1 MPEENKPD
9 ENTPAESAPEAGAQ
23 TSPPA
28 GQGGGGN
35 KNWFL
40 RHKVVTILGGV
51 VVLIVAI
58 VALGGGSASFDF
70 SVGGPSADCRYE
82 DKNVCKFL
90 NKLKDIDTVS
100 VELEAGSQGA
110 STKSTVKIQGE
121 DKNQIITST
130 GGRELNIITIG
141 KTVYVKQP
149 DGSWNKYLDE
159 KGELDT
165 GSNSDWKGD
174 LEKSIDDE
182 TSKVTYEKLGKEKC
196 GDLNCYKYKMT
207 DPGDKNTQNT
217 VVYFDDK
224 KFLMRKATG
233 EVDGSKTTI
242 TYTYDNVNIQEPS
255 GAKEVNSAAE
265 LYGGVGL

>member
-1 MPEENKPD
+1 MPEENKP
-9 ENTPAESAPEAGAQ
+9 AESAPEEAKPESAQ
-23 TSPPA
+23 NPPA
-28 GQGGGGN
+28 SQSAADGGN

-40 RHKVVTILGGV
+40 RHKLVTILGGV
-51 VVLIVAI
+51 AVLIVVI

-90 NKLKDIDTVS
+90 NKLKEVDTVS

-110 STKSTVKIQGE
+110 STKSTVKIQGA

-141 KTVYVKQP
+141 KTVYVKQA
-149 DGSWNKYLDE
+149 DGSWNKFLDE
-159 KGELDT
+159 KDELDT

-207 DPGDKNTQNT
+207 DPNDKNTQNT
-217 VVYFDDK
+217 VIYFDDK
-224 KFLMRKATG
+224 KYLMRKATG
-233 EVDGSKTTI
+233 EVEGSKTTI
-242 TYTYDNVNIQEPS
+242 TYEYDNVNIQEPS